1 MLKWRTPLDGLRS
14 NCLTVT
20 SNGKKLQYDGIYL
33 KRSAPGPNQYLLV
46 KAGQTVS
53 STFDVSDAYDMT
65 KTGLYSIAVDTY
77 LEYVKDS
84 VTEKP
89 VSQTKIEH
97 LLSPVVSYEID
108 KMNFIKGTTGQ
119 RARTEESVTKD
130 ALEDHIFYVKRGQ
143 DLKASLKYKIK
154 GGSPDVKRE
163 TELAIVA
170 VYNYVQSAGQDL
182 VNNPPRTKTW
192 FGSSPTDKPKWVFD
206 KMERVLSKDRFAY
219 IIGGRECDEDTYAY
233 TTFGARRM
241 FLCNLYSIADPLIGY
256 DTKLGIII
264 HELSHAVAR
273 RDDIVYGQY
282 DCKQLA
288 IKDPKAARDNAD
300 NYEYFVE
307 SGTISSL

>member
-33 KRSAPGPNQYLLV
+33 KRSDPGPNQYLLV

-77 LEYVKDS
+77 LEYVKGS

-97 LLSPVVSYEID
+97 LSSPVVSYEVD
-108 KMNFIKGTTGQ
+108 KMNFIKGTSGQ

-130 ALEDHIFYVKRGQ
+130 ALEDHIFYAKRGQ

-170 VYNYVQSAGQDL
+170 V
-182 VNNPPRTKTW
+182 
-192 FGSSPTDKPKWVFD
+192 
-206 KMERVLSKDRFAY
+206 
-219 IIGGRECDEDTYAY
+219 
-233 TTFGARRM
+233 
-241 FLCNLYSIADPLIGY
+241 
-256 DTKLGIII
+256 
-264 HELSHAVAR
+264 
-273 RDDIVYGQY
+273 
-282 DCKQLA
+282 
-288 IKDPKAARDNAD
+288 
-300 NYEYFVE
+300 
-307 SGTISSL
+307 